1 MSDDISRTT
10 RIRERMAK
18 ALNSLAYAPHEES
31 WAKDKWPV
39 FLPHVDA
46 VLMAMHEPTE
56 AMLQAGADHEPGC
69 AVDCD
74 LRGAWRLMIAAA
86 LKETQ

>member
-1 MSDDISRTT
+1 M
-10 RIRERMAK
+10 RERMAR

-46 VLMAMHEPTE
+46 VLAAMHEPTE
-56 AMLQAGADHEPGC
+56 AMVEAYVSDAHGKTIGDVATAG
-69 AVDCD
+69 
-74 LRGAWRLMIAAA
+74 WRAMVAAA
-86 LKETQ
+86 LEEKI